1 MSREKMEPSEEGNPF
16 MVYPIADEEENFMA
30 ILSTVVSLIKARR
43 KRILLVASVC
53 GILTGGIAYL
63 LPSKFTATASFIP
76 PSNSGSSAAA
86 ALAGQLA
93 GGASGLL
100 GMSKTSGD
108 LYVGILKSRAI
119 ASDLV
124 ERFHLKKVYG
134 VPRESMVEKVLGSH
148 TEFTSGSKDTIVT
161 ISVTEKDPVLA
172 RDLANA
178 YLDELR
184 ATSGSLAPTEN
195 SQRRKF
201 FEQRL
206 ALEKDELANA
216 EVALKQGQEKSGLIS
231 PTGQTSTQINAI
243 AQLRAQVA
251 GKEVQLAALRQ
262 DESDENPDILRV
274 KSELA
279 SLRSQIEQMERGTRS
294 QSGAIPT
301 AEVPAL
307 ELEYIRLQRDVKY
320 HETLF
325 DILARQ
331 YEAARLDEAHDA
343 TLEVL
348 DRAVTPDTKS
358 GPHRILLTGAGFLAG
373 LFFACLWVL
382 IKATSSGEFAGSPRP
397 ASVQVTP

>member
-1 MSREKMEPSEEGNPF
+1 MEPSEEGNPF
-16 MVYPIADEEENFMA
+16 MVFSTVGENENLMA
-30 ILSTVVSLIKARR
+30 ILSTVVNLIKA
-43 KRILLVASVC
+43 KKKQVLLVALSC
-53 GILTGGIAYL
+53 GLLTGGVAYL
-63 LPSKFTATASFIP
+63 MPSKFTATASFIP
-76 PSNSGSSAAA
+76 PSSSSSSAAA

-93 GGASGLL
+93 GGTSGLL
-100 GMSKTSGD
+100 SMSKTSGD

-124 ERFHLKKVYG
+124 ERFHLKDVYHA
-134 VPRESMVEKVLGSH
+134 PRESMAEKILSSH
-148 TEFTSGSKDTIVT
+148 TEYVSASKDTIVT
-161 ISVTEKDPVLA
+161 ISVTEIDPVLA

-184 ATSGSLAPTEN
+184 STSGGLALTEN
-195 SQRRKF
+195 SHRRKF

-216 EVALKQGQEKSGLIS
+216 EVALKQSQEKSGLIS

-243 AQLRAQVA
+243 AQMRAQVA
-251 GKEVQLAALRQ
+251 AKEVQLAALRQ

-274 KSELA
+274 KSELG
-279 SLRSQIEQMERGTRS
+279 SLRSQIEQMERGTRNS
-294 QSGAIPT
+294 SSAIPT

-307 ELEYIRLQRDVKY
+307 ELDYIRLQRDVKY

-325 DILARQ
+325 DILAKQ
-331 YEAARLDEAHDA
+331 YEAARLDEAHDP

-358 GPHRILLTGAGFLAG
+358 GPHRILMSAAGVLAGF
-373 LFFACLWVL
+373 FFACLWVL
-382 IKATSSGEFAGSPRP
+382 LQATRSKELP
-397 ASVQVTP
+397 ASPGPAPAQASS